1 MRVHPGAALLAAL
14 ACGLSAGQECCP
26 ANSHPLC
33 DLPPCPSGME
43 CVWVGEEVGP
53 PTCRQSTTQAP
64 PPSLSEVSAKVSS
77 GFPVGSP
84 IEDPYGCSPKP
95 CGDLPQL
102 GPLSAVSQPTEFPDQ
117 AFRMRFEF
125 AEYGGKP
132 DAPLP
137 DGRPMWRAASSL
149 QGRIQSALNDY
160 DTPISVQAENGSTSG
175 VALVVQ
181 IGGDQGSGAK
191 TRQLMSRAVTL

>member
-1 MRVHPGAALLAAL
+1 MSERDGVRLGRGGGGPSDVPTVHHAGAPSEFERGVSEGLL
-14 ACGLSAGQECCP
+14 
-26 ANSHPLC
+26 
-33 DLPPCPSGME
+33 
-43 CVWVGEEVGP
+43 
-53 PTCRQSTTQAP
+53 
-64 PPSLSEVSAKVSS
+64 